1 VTDSLPQDLADIG
14 RMKAIPVLLD
24 TICRSTGMGFAA
36 VVQVVQ
42 GVQAAPVTETRWI
55 AAALRDDI
63 GFGVKPGDALPIE
76 TPIRNEIRDGR
87 EIVVIEDVAADPRFR
102 RHPAPALYGFKS
114 YISVPILRENGEF
127 FGTLCALDRAPHVL
141 KQPETIAMFET
152 FAAMIGAHLSAIDR
166 EALTEASLLNERKTS
181 ALREQF
187 IAVLGHDLRNPLTA
201 ILGGMEMLRK
211 NPLNERATQWAEMV
225 VASAER
231 MAQLIDVVM
240 DFSRSRLGGGL
251 AIEYAPCD
259 SVEPALLKLLAELRT
274 AKPGRVFKSRFA
286 MTGPV
291 QCDLRRILQLA
302 SSLLG
307 NAVNYGDPRRP
318 ILLEAATPDGWF
330 ELAVTNAGEPIPDHL
345 LEIIFEPF
353 SRGALQPNREG
364 LGLGL
369 YISHQIAQA
378 HHGTLTVVSSAEET
392 RFTFRMPLRQ
402 PEI

>member
-1 VTDSLPQDLADIG
+1 VTDSLPQDIAAIA

-36 VVQVVQ
+36 VGQ
-42 GVQAAPVTETRWI
+42 VTETRWI

-63 GFGVKPGDALPIE
+63 GFGLKPGSELPIE
-76 TPIRNEIRDGR
+76 TTICNEIREAR

-102 RHPAPALYGFKS
+102 LHLAPALYGFKS
-114 YISVPILRENGEF
+114 YLSVPILRENGEF
-127 FGTLCALDRAPHVL
+127 FGTLCALHPAPRVL

-211 NPLNERATQWAEMV
+211 NPLNERAAQWAEMV

-259 SVEPALLKLLAELRT
+259 SVEPALLRLLAELRT
-274 AKPGRVFKSRFA
+274 AKPGRVFQSHFA
-286 MTGPV
+286 MTAPV

-307 NAVNYGDPRRP
+307 NAVNYGDPDRP
-318 ILLEAATPDGWF
+318 ILLEAATREGGF
-330 ELAVTNAGEPIPDHL
+330 ELAVANAGEPIPDSL

-353 SRGALQPNREG
+353 SRGALQPSREG

-369 YISHQIAQA
+369 YISHQIALA
-378 HHGTLTVVSSAEET
+378 HHGTLNLVSSAEET
-392 RFTFRMPLRQ
+392 RFTFRMPLQQ